1 MPKTYRSQATVAT
14 NGQVRVRGKR
24 SLLVLYL
31 PKSQMKVN
39 QVNQRGRVGMSPRP
53 PRPGSGKGPFFAG
66 WEQPFSDPGRT
77 APEIFRA
84 IHTAIATDMTPFK
97 AAFSSLTFMLLTSRQ
112 PTNKEPSP
120 DSSRGPT
127 CVVRTLFPRPPS
139 NCPRD
144 MSDHR
149 LGKRCTEGHCYT
161 AL

>member
-1 MPKTYRSQATVAT
+1 MGPRQTFTVSSVFAEESDESESSES
-14 NGQVRVRGKR
+14 KR
-24 SLLVLYL
+24 TCWNVT
-31 PKSQMKVN
+31 P
-39 QVNQRGRVGMSPRP
+39 P

-149 LGKRCTEGHCYT
+149 LGKRCTEGHRYT